1 MKYSVNPCEI
11 CKKIYKEPEFKVD
24 AVNSCVANTSAA
36 FLGYPSNEII
46 QGKNYDN
53 WQQCISDTIDE
64 RININQNDY
73 KVSINPVFGQSAHYF
88 PKIFNK
94 TNDVQ
99 KSYEIC
105 NKYCAKERLKNE
117 CSQNCYIDA
126 NSLLPI
132 KENFNDI
139 KTTQNDKPKTTQND
153 KPKKPDNKKIKSQNI
168 SLLKVMKEHPI
179 IFWLSF
185 LVYMVLFLFILYTFI
200 KSLFTNF
207 N

>member
-1 MKYSVNPCEI
+1 MKYIVNPCEI

-117 CSQNCYIDA
+117 CSQNWYIDA

-139 KTTQNDKPKTTQND
+139 KTTQND